1 MFVVFATQEP
11 PKIHKTKPAA
21 IQHGEQGMTGSP
33 VYRYQNSN
41 FARPS
46 HLLGR
51 GRAGYETREKK
62 ETKEEKYFLKQ
73 CKLYGVWDIQ
83 IVRGAN

>member
-33 VYRYQNSN
+33 VYWYQNSN

-51 GRAGYETREKK
+51 GRAGYET
-62 ETKEEKYFLKQ
+62 TLD
-73 CKLYGVWDIQ
+73 LYSVTVSVVDTRT
-83 IVRGAN
+83 VLTLRAV